1 MDLETSLALVNK
13 PPIEEITHLNLV
25 NKPPIDEL
33 YHHGILGMRWG
44 IRRYQNPDGSL
55 TPAGQRRLDR
65 KTTKEENK
73 RRKKEAKEQ
82 AKREKILKDPELLKK
97 NIDKFTE
104 EEVTRAMQ
112 NFAWQDK
119 ISEIKKQR
127 SDANWRKAENVAN
140 KAIMVGNYA
149 NAAISFLNTP
159 AGKELRNRLGFG
171 TDDIGS
177 FKTPAEVEAT
187 KRAIEKANLELRQQR
202 ANTAKS
208 ELDYAKAN
216 TQWEWDKAD
225 RHNKMFDEAMKRQN
239 DAEDRANKRENDALS
254 RERAKIQLERERANW
269 EDEKNNRSSRQN
281 GSSDNSYNLNRSQ
294 IKQDEPSKKTETRSY
309 TPNIGISGPT
319 ASKSSNFNNN
329 FERYNST
336 NSDSYTREEWEELMR
351 KKRMRGFQ
359 HPAIRHSYIATND
372 FRAYSDYLM
381 HYGVKGMKW
390 GVRRYQ
396 DKNGRLTADGKEHYS
411 KGGGSDREDGCLL
424 CVAAYV
430 GIKTAIMAAPIIGL
444 LGVGAAING
453 VESAVD
459 KAKSAKRDKELY
471 KDDNPNKIDPKNL
484 KKVNPKYGKP
494 EYSKNCTKCACTT
507 ELVAR
512 GITDYQAGKS
522 NGGFTVK
529 DYSQWFKGAKV
540 KEVTSSET
548 ALRDHFTKMKPG
560 SSGIM
565 GFAYEGGMGGHA
577 IHWTVLNDGKVRF
590 EDGQNGK
597 SYELKDFMSEYKPD
611 SRIPS
616 NVIRLDNCEPDM
628 KKMREFE
635 VIEPVDKKGR

>member
-33 YHHGILGMRWG
+33 YHHGILGMKWG

-82 AKREKILKDPELLKK
+82 AKRERILKDPELLKK

-140 KAIMVGNYA
+140 KAITVGNYA

-208 ELDYAKAN
+208 ELDYSKAN

-225 RHNKMFDEAMKRQN
+225 RHNKLFDEAMKRQN
-239 DAEDRANKRENDALS
+239 DAEDRASKRENDALS
-254 RERAKIQLERERANW
+254 RERAKIQLERERTNW
-269 EDEKNNRSSRQN
+269 EDEKRSRSSNQN
-281 GSSDNSYNLNRSQ
+281 GSTVSRPTNSSSQFNMTKSQ
-294 IKQDEPSKKTETRSY
+294 INQDNFGRKTETRSE
-309 TPNIGISGPT
+309 TPGIGLPGPT
-319 ASKSSNFNNN
+319 KQTNQNSVN
-329 FERYNST
+329 FEKFDNT
-336 NSDSYTREEWEELMR
+336 NSDSYTREEWEELLR
-351 KKRMRGFQ
+351 KKRMSGFQ
-359 HPAIRHSYIATND
+359 YPAIRHSYIATND

-396 DKNGRLTADGKEHYS
+396 DASGRLTAAGKEHYS
-411 KGGGSDREDGCLL
+411 KGSSASDTKEGIIIP
-424 CVAAYV
+424 V
-430 GIKTAIMAAPIIGL
+430 GLMIYAGMAVIG
-444 LGVGAAING
+444 GAAVAID
-453 VESAVD
+453 SAVEAG
-459 KAKSAKRDKELY
+459 KARARNKRLY
-471 KDDNPNKIDPKNL
+471 KDDNPNKITPENL
-484 KKVNPKYGKP
+484 KKVNPKWGDP
-494 EYSKNCTKCACTT
+494 QYSNNCTKCAATT
-507 ELVAR
+507 ELISR
-512 GITDYQAGKS
+512 GISDYQAGKS
-522 NGGFTVK
+522 NGGYNSK
-529 DYSQWFKGAKV
+529 QYAKWFKGAKI
-540 KEVTSSET
+540 KEVTSTET
-548 ALRDHFTKMKPG
+548 ALRDHFDKLK
-560 SSGIM
+560 SGNS
-565 GFAYEGGMGGHA
+565 GVLGLTYEGGFSGHA
-577 IHWTVLNDGKVRF
+577 IHWTKLPDGDVRF
-590 EDGQNGK
+590 EDGQVGK
-597 SYELKDFMSEYKPD
+597 SYNLKEFMDTYKPA
-611 SRIPS
+611 SSIPCR
-616 NVIRLDNCEPDM
+616 VIRLDNCEPDY
-628 KKMREFE
+628 KKMREDE
-635 VIEPVDKKGR
+635 VIEPIEKKGGR

>member
-33 YHHGILGMRWG
+33 YHHGILGMKWG

-73 RRKKEAKEQ
+73 RRKREAKEQ
-82 AKREKILKDPELLKK
+82 AKREKILRDPELLKK

-119 ISEIKKQR
+119 ISEIKKHR
-127 SDANWRKAENVAN
+127 SDANWRKAEDIAD
-140 KAIMVGNYA
+140 KAITIGNYA
-149 NAAISFLNTP
+149 NAAITFLNTP

-171 TDDIGS
+171 TEDIGS

-187 KRAIEKANLELRQQR
+187 KRAIEKANLELNQLR

-208 ELDYAKAN
+208 QLEYDKAN

-225 RHNKMFDEAMKRQN
+225 RHNKLFDEAMKRQN

-254 RERAKIQLERERANW
+254 RERAKIQLEREKANW

-294 IKQDEPSKKTETRSY
+294 IKQDESSKKTETRSY

-359 HPAIRHSYIATND
+359 PPAIRHSYIATND

-396 DKNGRLTADGKEHYS
+396 DASGRLTAAGKEHYS
-411 KGGGSDREDGCLL
+411 KGGNGSDREDGSFL
-424 CVAAYV
+424 AAYALLY
-430 GIKTAIMAAPIIGL
+430 GGMTAFYAAVAI
-444 LGVGAAING
+444 GVGVADA
-453 VESAVD
+453 VET
-459 KAKSAKRDKELY
+459 KKRNKELY
-471 KDDNPNKIDPKNL
+471 KDDNPNKITPENL

-507 ELVAR
+507 ELVSR

-522 NGGFTVK
+522 NGGYTVK
-529 DYSQWFKGAKV
+529 DYSKWFKGAKA
-540 KEVTSSET
+540 KEVTTTET
-548 ALRDHFTKMKPG
+548 ALRDHFNKMKPG

-565 GFAYEGGMGGHA
+565 GFAYEGGMGGHC

-597 SYELKDFMSEYKPD
+597 SYELKDFMSEYKPA
-611 SRIPS
+611 SRITS
-616 NVIRLDNCEPDM
+616 DIIRLDNCEPDY
-628 KKMREFE
+628 KKMREHE
-635 VIEPVDKKGR
+635 VIEPVEKKGR

>member
-33 YHHGILGMRWG
+33 YHHGILGMKWG

-119 ISEIKKQR
+119 ISEIKKHR
-127 SDANWRKAENVAN
+127 SEENWRKADNVAN

-149 NAAISFLNTP
+149 NAAITFLNTP

-177 FKTPAEVEAT
+177 FKTPEEVAAT

-208 ELDYAKAN
+208 ELDYSKAN

-225 RHNKMFDEAMKRQN
+225 RHNKMFDEAMKRQT

-254 RERAKIQLERERANW
+254 RERAKIQLEREKANW
-269 EDEKNNRSSRQN
+269 EDEKRNRAVNQTGSPASRPTDYSNQF
-281 GSSDNSYNLNRSQ
+281 RMTKSQ
-294 IKQDEPSKKTETRSY
+294 INQDNLGKKTETRSE
-309 TPNIGISGPT
+309 TPNLGLPGPT
-319 ASKSSNFNNN
+319 SKPTTELYNPNKTVPNNDKDYYWEWD
-329 FERYNST
+329 ER
-336 NSDSYTREEWEELMR
+336 L
-351 KKRMRGFQ
+351 KKAVLR
-359 HPAIRHSYIATND
+359 ARHSAETENYIATND

-390 GVRRYQ
+390 GIRRYQ
-396 DKNGRLTADGKEHYS
+396 DASGRLTAEGKEHYGKRS
-411 KGGGSDREDGCLL
+411 SASDTKEGIIIP
-424 CVAAYV
+424 V
-430 GIKTAIMAAPIIGL
+430 GLMVYAGMAVIG
-444 LGVGAAING
+444 GAAIAID
-453 VESAVD
+453 SAVEAG
-459 KAKSAKRDKELY
+459 KAHARNKRLY
-471 KDDNPNKIDPKNL
+471 KDDNPNKITPENL
-484 KKVNPKYGKP
+484 KKVNPKWGDP
-494 EYSKNCTKCACTT
+494 QYSNNCTKCAATT
-507 ELVAR
+507 ELISR
-512 GITDYQAGKS
+512 GISDYQAGKS
-522 NGGFTVK
+522 NGG
-529 DYSQWFKGAKV
+529 YSSKQYAKWFKGAKI
-540 KEVTSSET
+540 KEVTSTET
-548 ALRDHFTKMKPG
+548 ALRDHFDKLK
-560 SSGIM
+560 SGNS
-565 GFAYEGGMGGHA
+565 GVLGLTYEGGFSGHA
-577 IHWTVLNDGKVRF
+577 IHWTKLPDGDVRF
-590 EDGQNGK
+590 EDGQVGK
-597 SYELKDFMSEYKPD
+597 SYNLKEFMDTYKPA
-611 SRIPS
+611 SAVPCR
-616 NVIRLDNCEPDM
+616 VIRLDNCEPDY
-628 KKMREFE
+628 KKMREDE
-635 VIEPVDKKGR
+635 VIEPIEKKGGR

>member
-33 YHHGILGMRWG
+33 YHHGILGMKWG

-65 KTTKEENK
+65 QTTKEENK
-73 RRKKEAKEQ
+73 RRKREAKEQ
-82 AKREKILKDPELLKK
+82 AKREKILRDPELLKK

-119 ISEIKKQR
+119 ISEIKKHR
-127 SDANWRKAENVAN
+127 SDANWRKAEDVAN
-140 KAIMVGNYA
+140 KAITIGNYA
-149 NAAISFLNTP
+149 NTAITFLNTP

-171 TDDIGS
+171 TDDIGT

-225 RHNKMFDEAMKRQN
+225 RHNKMFDDAMKRQN
-239 DAEDRANKRENDALS
+239 DAEDRASKRENDALS

-269 EDEKNNRSSRQN
+269 EDEKNNRGSRQN

-351 KKRMRGFQ
+351 KKRMQGFQ

-396 DKNGRLTADGKEHYS
+396 DASGRLTAEGKEHYS
-411 KGGGSDREDGCLL
+411 KGKSAANQEKGMSIFAFY
-424 CVAAYV
+424 AAYFGV
-430 GIKTAIMAAPIIGL
+430 I
-444 LGVGAAING
+444 LGANALIYGGAAAAEA
-453 VESAVD
+453 VESHARN
-459 KAKSAKRDKELY
+459 KRLY
-471 KDDNPNKIDPKNL
+471 KDDNPNKITPESL
-484 KKVNPKYGKP
+484 KKVNPKWGKP
-494 EYSKNCTKCACTT
+494 EYSKNCTKCAVTT
-507 ELVAR
+507 ELVSR

-522 NGGFTVK
+522 NGGYTCK
-529 DYSQWFKGAKV
+529 DQAKWFKGAKV
-540 KEVTSSET
+540 KEVTTSET
-548 ALRDHFTKMKPG
+548 AYNDYFNKLKTG
-560 SSGIM
+560 SSGVM
-565 GFAYEGGMGGHA
+565 GFTYEGGMGGHS
-577 IHWTVLNDGKVRF
+577 IHWTKLENDVRF
-590 EDGQNGK
+590 EDGQVGK
-597 SYELKDFMSEYKPD
+597 SYSLKEFMKEYKPA
-611 SRIPS
+611 SGYKTEIT
-616 NVIRLDNCEPDM
+616 RLDNCEPDY
-628 KKMREFE
+628 KKMREYE
-635 VIEPVDKKGR
+635 VIEPIEKKGR

>member
-33 YHHGILGMRWG
+33 YHHGILGMKWG

-55 TPAGQRRLDR
+55 TPEGQRRLDR
-65 KTTKEENK
+65 QTTKEENK
-73 RRKKEAKEQ
+73 RRKREAKEQ
-82 AKREKILKDPELLKK
+82 AKRERILKNPELLKK

-119 ISEIKKQR
+119 ISEIKKHR
-127 SDANWRKAENVAN
+127 SDANWRKAEDVAN
-140 KAIMVGNYA
+140 KAITIGNYA
-149 NAAISFLNTP
+149 NAAITFLNTP

-171 TDDIGS
+171 TDDIGT

-239 DAEDRANKRENDALS
+239 DAEDRASKRENDALS

-309 TPNIGISGPT
+309 TPNIGIPGPT
-319 ASKSSNFNNN
+319 KQTNQNSVN
-329 FERYNST
+329 FEKFDNT

-351 KKRMRGFQ
+351 KKRMQGFQ
-359 HPAIRHSYIATND
+359 YPAIRHSYIATND

-396 DKNGRLTADGKEHYS
+396 DASGRLTAEGKEHYG
-411 KGGGSDREDGCLL
+411 KGGKGSETEKGSAAALAL
-424 CVAAYV
+424 YVGFIMSPYLILGGVAAV
-430 GIKTAIMAAPIIGL
+430 GS
-444 LGVGAAING
+444 G
-453 VESAVD
+453 VEAVKD
-459 KAKSAKRDKELY
+459 NARNKRLY
-471 KDDNPNKIDPKNL
+471 KDDNPNNITPKNL

-494 EYSKNCTKCACTT
+494 EYSHNCTKCAVTT

-512 GITDYQAGKS
+512 GIEDYQAGAS
-522 NGGFTVK
+522 NGGYNPSYYGK
-529 DYSQWFKGAKV
+529 WFKGAKPV
-540 KEVTSSET
+540 AVTSNYTS
-548 ALRDHFTKMKPG
+548 LNQHFEKTK
-560 SSGIM
+560 SGQSGM
-565 GFAYEGGMGGHA
+565 LGFNYAGGMGGHML
-577 IHWTVLNDGKVRF
+577 HWTKLPDGQVRI
-590 EDGQNGK
+590 EDGQVGK
-597 SYELKDFMSEYKPD
+597 SYSLKEFVDEYKPASGSKAD
-611 SRIPS
+611 IW
-616 NVIRLDNCEPDM
+616 RLDNCEPNWKQLELD
-628 KKMREFE
+628 E
-635 VIEPVDKKGR
+635 VIEKKKGR

>member
-55 TPAGQRRLDR
+55 TPEGQRRLDR

-73 RRKKEAKEQ
+73 RRKREAKEQ
-82 AKREKILKDPELLKK
+82 AKREKILRDPELLKK

-119 ISEIKKQR
+119 ISEIKKHR
-127 SDANWRKAENVAN
+127 SDANWRKAEDIAD
-140 KAIMVGNYA
+140 KAITIGNYA
-149 NAAISFLNTP
+149 NAAITFLNTP

-177 FKTPAEVEAT
+177 FKTPEEVAST
-187 KRAIEKANLELRQQR
+187 KRAIEKANLELNQLR

-208 ELDYAKAN
+208 QLEYDKAN

-396 DKNGRLTADGKEHYS
+396 DASGRLTAEGKEHYGKRS
-411 KGGGSDREDGCLL
+411 SASDTKEGIIIP
-424 CVAAYV
+424 V
-430 GIKTAIMAAPIIGL
+430 GLMVYAGMAVIG
-444 LGVGAAING
+444 GAAIAID
-453 VESAVD
+453 SAVEAG
-459 KAKSAKRDKELY
+459 KAHARNKRLY
-471 KDDNPNKIDPKNL
+471 KDDNPNKITPENL
-484 KKVNPKYGKP
+484 KKVNPKWGDP
-494 EYSKNCTKCACTT
+494 QYSNNCTKCAATT
-507 ELVAR
+507 ELISR
-512 GITDYQAGKS
+512 GISDYQAGKS
-522 NGGFTVK
+522 NGG
-529 DYSQWFKGAKV
+529 YSSKQYAKWFKGAKI
-540 KEVTSSET
+540 KEVTSTET
-548 ALRDHFTKMKPG
+548 ALRDHFDKLK
-560 SSGIM
+560 SGNS
-565 GFAYEGGMGGHA
+565 GVLGLTYEGGFSGHA
-577 IHWTVLNDGKVRF
+577 IHWTKLPDGDVRF
-590 EDGQNGK
+590 EDGQVGK
-597 SYELKDFMSEYKPD
+597 SYNLKEFMDTYKPA
-611 SRIPS
+611 SAVPCR
-616 NVIRLDNCEPDM
+616 VIRLDNCEPDY
-628 KKMREFE
+628 KKMREDE
-635 VIEPVDKKGR
+635 VIEPIEKKGGR

>member
-55 TPAGQRRLDR
+55 TPAGRRRLDR
-65 KTTKEENK
+65 QTTKEENK
-73 RRKKEAKEQ
+73 RRKREAKEQ
-82 AKREKILKDPELLKK
+82 AKKEKILKDPELLKK

-119 ISEIKKQR
+119 ISEIKKHR
-127 SDANWRKAENVAN
+127 SEENWRKAENVAN
-140 KAIMVGNYA
+140 KAITVGNYA
-149 NAAISFLNTP
+149 NAAIAFLNTP

-216 TQWEWDKAD
+216 TQWEWDKSD
-225 RHNKMFDEAMKRQN
+225 RHNKMFDEAIKRQN

-254 RERAKIQLERERANW
+254 RERARIQLEREKANW
-269 EDEKNNRSSRQN
+269 EDEKRSRSSNQN
-281 GSSDNSYNLNRSQ
+281 GSTASTPTDYSNQFRMTKSQ
-294 IKQDEPSKKTETRSY
+294 INQDNFGKKTETRSE
-309 TPNIGISGPT
+309 TPNLGLPGPT
-319 ASKSSNFNNN
+319 SKPTTELYNPNKIIPNNDKDYYWEWD
-329 FERYNST
+329 ER
-336 NSDSYTREEWEELMR
+336 L
-351 KKRMRGFQ
+351 KKSVLR
-359 HPAIRHSYIATND
+359 ARHSAETENFIATND

-396 DKNGRLTADGKEHYS
+396 DASGRLTAAGKEHYGKGRS
-411 KGGGSDREDGCLL
+411 KSDREDSGSFL
-424 CVAAYV
+424 AAYALLY
-430 GIKTAIMAAPIIGL
+430 GGMTAFYAAVAI
-444 LGVGAAING
+444 GVGVADA
-453 VESAVD
+453 VET
-459 KAKSAKRDKELY
+459 KKRNKELY
-471 KDDNPNKIDPKNL
+471 KDDNPNKITPENL

-507 ELVAR
+507 ELVSR

-522 NGGFTVK
+522 NGGYTVK
-529 DYSQWFKGAKV
+529 DYSKWFKGAKA
-540 KEVTSSET
+540 KEVTTTET
-548 ALRDHFTKMKPG
+548 ALRDHFNKMKPG

-565 GFAYEGGMGGHA
+565 GFAYEGGMGGHC

-597 SYELKDFMSEYKPD
+597 SYELKDFMSEYKPA
-611 SRIPS
+611 SRITS
-616 NVIRLDNCEPDM
+616 DVIRLDNCEPDY
-628 KKMREFE
+628 KKMREHE
-635 VIEPVDKKGR
+635 VIEPVEKKGR

>member
-13 PPIEEITHLNLV
+13 PPIEEIVNFDLV

-33 YHHGILGMRWG
+33 YHHGILGMKWG

-55 TPAGQRRLDR
+55 TPEGQRRLDR

-82 AKREKILKDPELLKK
+82 AKREKILKDPDLLQK
-97 NIDKFTE
+97 NIDKFSE

-127 SDANWRKAENVAN
+127 SNANWEKAQNIAN
-140 KAIMVGNYA
+140 KAVMVGNYA
-149 NAAISFLNTP
+149 NAAITFLNTP
-159 AGKELRNRLGFG
+159 AGKELRNKLGFG
-171 TDDIGS
+171 TDDIGV
-177 FKTPAEVEAT
+177 FKTPEEIAAT
-187 KRAIEKANLELRQQR
+187 QRAVEKATLELRQQR
-202 ANTAKS
+202 ANTT
-208 ELDYAKAN
+208 KAE
-216 TQWEWDKAD
+216 TEADRASTSWQWDKAD
-225 RHNKMFDEAMKRQN
+225 RVNKVFDDMMKRQN
-239 DAEDRANKRENDALS
+239 DAEDRASKREDAALS
-254 RERAKIQLERERANW
+254 RERAHIQLDRERTNW
-269 EDEKNNRSSRQN
+269 EDEKRSRSSNQN
-281 GSSDNSYNLNRSQ
+281 DSQASKPTDYSNQFRMTKSQ
-294 IKQDEPSKKTETRSY
+294 INQDNFGRKTETRSE
-309 TPNIGISGPT
+309 TPNLGLPGPT
-319 ASKSSNFNNN
+319 SKPMTTELYNPNKPIPDNDKNYYWEWDDKLKKSVLVKHSAEAENF
-329 FERYNST
+329 
-336 NSDSYTREEWEELMR
+336 
-351 KKRMRGFQ
+351 
-359 HPAIRHSYIATND
+359 IATND

-396 DKNGRLTADGKEHYS
+396 DKNGRLTAEGKEHYS
-411 KGGGSDREDGCLL
+411 KGSGSDREDGCII

-430 GIKTAIMAAPIIGL
+430 GVT
-444 LGVGAAING
+444 AAILSVMEG

-540 KEVTSSET
+540 KEVTSTET
-548 ALRDHFTKMKPG
+548 ALRDHFGKMKPG

-565 GFAYEGGMGGHA
+565 GFSYEGGMGGHA

-597 SYELKDFMSEYKPD
+597 SYELKDFMSEYKPA